1 MFSIFF
7 MKPKILSFHYT
18 LTVGDGRIL
27 DSSKGGEPMR
37 LLTGGQRT
45 IPALEQALLGIQ
57 TGEKKQVK
65 IPAAEAYG
73 PRDPRKILEVPRAH
87 LANDGKVAVGE
98 RFRPTDDPQAPP
110 LMVTQVT
117 ETHATLDA
125 NHPLAGVD
133 LTFDIEMTD
142 RREATP
148 EEIAHGHAHGECC
161 GHAHE
166 HDHARERRHPHGG
179 CGGSGCCGHGH

>member
-1 MFSIFF
+1 

-161 GHAHE
+161 GHAHAHE
-166 HDHARERRHPHGG
+166 HAHESPHSHGG
-179 CGGSGCCGHGH
+179 CGCCGHGH